1 MLSVFKL
8 VSCKPDKIENDP
20 PYEPKKMPPMT
31 KQKVL
36 SFLEVGQRKMVIK
49 IEFTPLS
56 DWKFVPLKRV
66 FNKQ

>member
-36 SFLEVGQRKMVIK
+36 SFLEVGQRKMVINPTLRLEICPFEK
-49 IEFTPLS
+49 GF
-56 DWKFVPLKRV
+56 
-66 FNKQ
+66 Q